1 MDIIVKNFHFRI
13 KRDAQCVHIYSINDS
28 TLITN
33 QKTYTFIYMYMSS
46 SMAFK

>member
-1 MDIIVKNFHFRI
+1 MDIIVKIFTFVLSVIHN
-13 KRDAQCVHIYSINDS
+13 VYTYLINAS

-33 QKTYTFIYMYMSS
+33 QKMYTFIYIYMSS